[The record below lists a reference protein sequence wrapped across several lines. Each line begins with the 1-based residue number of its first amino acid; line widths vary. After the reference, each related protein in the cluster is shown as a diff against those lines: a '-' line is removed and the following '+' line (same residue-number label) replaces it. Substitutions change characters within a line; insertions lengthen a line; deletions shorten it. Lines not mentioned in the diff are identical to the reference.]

1 VQSEFTQFDMLDEER
16 VQSFTRVMTTLQSEG
31 VQIEDSKATLGV
43 LLKDLQQLQES
54 ESAASLSSARGG
66 AAEHGGAIE
75 GQKEQIMGT
84 LKYLVNNK
92 ESLDEAQLS
101 FINIFN

>member
-1 VQSEFTQFDMLDEER
+1 
-16 VQSFTRVMTTLQSEG
+16 MTALQSEG

-54 ESAASLSSARGG
+54 ESAASLSSAREG

-75 GQKEQIMGT
+75 G
-84 LKYLVNNK
+84 
-92 ESLDEAQLS
+92 
-101 FINIFN
+101 